1 MDKIDLKI
9 LKILQDNARTPLKQI
24 ASEVFLSSPAVS
36 ARIEKLE
43 NEGYIKSY
51 SANIDR
57 QKLGYHI
64 TAFINLEVPPAQKPV
79 FYPFITSCPNV
90 MECNCVT
97 GQFSMLIK
105 VSFASTQELDTFI
118 GKLQQFG
125 VTQTQIVFSTAVEP
139 RGIVIEDPEADEAVD

>member
-1 MDKIDLKI
+1 MDKIDMRI

-24 ASEVFLSSPAVS
+24 ANEVFLSSPAVS

-43 NEGYIKSY
+43 AEGYITSY
-51 SANIDR
+51 TANIDR

-64 TAFINLEVPPAQKPV
+64 TAFINLEVPPTQKPV

-90 MECNCVT
+90 LECNCVT

-105 VSFASTQELDTFI
+105 VSFKSTQELDTFI
-118 GKLQQFG
+118 GKLQKFG
-125 VTQTQIVFSTAVEP
+125 VTQTQIVFSTAVES
-139 RGIVIEDPEADEAVD
+139 RGVVLDDVKL